1 MYRMASW
8 SYVQNITE
16 LKKGIKTHTKFN
28 KMALNNSSL
37 NVLV

>member
-1 MYRMASW
+1 MYRMASC

-16 LKKGIKTHTKFN
+16 LKEGIKTHKFN
-28 KMALNNSSL
+28 QIALNNSNL